1 MIDELKSI
9 LLASI
14 KGSDVDIT
22 AESDKV
28 LKKWVN
34 ISNDQ
39 RWFDDCLNDQGIL
52 QVQQAGIEM
61 GEWLK
66 QERLETPELF
76 MTSPLRRAWQ
86 TQLMSS
92 NLAGCG
98 VRG

>member
-1 MIDELKSI
+1 
-9 LLASI
+9 
-14 KGSDVDIT
+14 
-22 AESDKV
+22 
-28 LKKWVN
+28 
-34 ISNDQ
+34 
-39 RWFDDCLNDQGIL
+39 
-52 QVQQAGIEM
+52 
-61 GEWLK
+61 LK